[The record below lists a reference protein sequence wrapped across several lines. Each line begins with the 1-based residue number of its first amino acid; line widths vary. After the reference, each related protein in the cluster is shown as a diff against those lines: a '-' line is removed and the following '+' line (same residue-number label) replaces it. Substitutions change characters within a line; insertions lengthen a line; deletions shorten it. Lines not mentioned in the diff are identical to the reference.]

1 MGWGRRI
8 QKRALSEEVCTQNA
22 IWGTESPATPSLNNV
37 VYSVNFLQPSEV
49 GNRPL
54 LAATATATAVAKGV
68 ALLTTS

>member
-22 IWGTESPATPSLNNV
+22 ISPAAPSLNNV